1 MSSEFLLTLVRSNDD
16 PPKFSAEY
24 QAELRQFSSQAK
36 PSSQRASTRDSVGEV
51 GGLIGEF
58 IFNNAN
64 ALIAALSYLG
74 TEWLKVRF
82 GRKLSL
88 KFDGIEIVAN
98 NPEDIE
104 EMLKQVR
111 RFRENQSEQD

>member
-1 MSSEFLLTLVRSNDD
+1 
-16 PPKFSAEY
+16 
-24 QAELRQFSSQAK
+24 
-36 PSSQRASTRDSVGEV
+36 
-51 GGLIGEF
+51 
-58 IFNNAN
+58 
-64 ALIAALSYLG
+64 
-74 TEWLKVRF
+74 
-82 GRKLSL
+82 LSL